1 VSTELTNPAYLNP
14 CLSPKE
20 RAADIVSRM
29 TLEEKVSQMVN
40 SAAPIPRLGVPA
52 YDWWNECL
60 HGVGRAGIATVFPQ
74 AIGLAATWDIE
85 LHNRIAVAISD
96 EARAKHHEYV
106 RTHNGDSDIYHGL
119 TFWSPNINIFRDPRW
134 GRGQETYGE
143 DPYLT
148 ARFGVAFVKG
158 LQGDDPRHLK
168 LVATPK
174 HFAVHSGP
182 EKLRHGFDAKVSP
195 RDLRETYLPAFEAC
209 VKEAKAASV
218 MPAYNRTNGE
228 ACAASETLL
237 RKILREEW
245 GFQGYVVSDCG
256 AIDDIYLHHGIVASK
271 AEAAALAVSK
281 GCDLNCGCTYHAL
294 SDAVKMGLIDEKTID
309 QAVTRLFEA
318 RMRLGMF
325 DPPEEVAYSKIT
337 MSVVDSP
344 EHRELALKSAQES
357 IVLLKNEDD
366 ILPLGD
372 EIKSVAVIGPNADNP
387 EMLLGNYNGVPSHI
401 VTPWEGIRLRAGK
414 KTEVRYSAGCDL
426 VGEDR
431 SGFADALAKARK
443 SDVTILFLGLS
454 PRLEGEEGEEG
465 LIDKGG
471 DRMDITLPKIQEEL
485 LRAIYETGKPV
496 ILVVHSGSAVTIPY
510 ASENAKAIL
519 YAWYGGEEA
528 GTALAQTLWGD
539 CNPAGRL
546 PITVYA
552 SMDQVPPFEDYSM
565 HNRTYRYM
573 SAKPLYRF
581 GEGMSYTQFSY
592 RDLTVT
598 PETPQTG
605 DMLTVSAKVKNI
617 GDRVGDE
624 VIQLYVKDIEASF
637 PTPNL
642 HLEGFKRI
650 QLAPGEERAVEFNLH
665 PRQLA
670 CYTDEGHPIVEP
682 GDFILSLGGGQP
694 DSGAPCVAK
703 TIHLNGSPLTI

>member
-1 VSTELTNPAYLNP
+1 MSIEQTHPAYLNP
-14 CLSPKE
+14 SISPEE

-74 AIGLAATWDIE
+74 AIGLAATWDVE
-85 LHNRIAVAISD
+85 LHNRIAMAISD

-106 RTHNGDSDIYHGL
+106 RNHNGDSDIYHGL

-158 LQGDDPRHLK
+158 LQGDDPHHLK
-168 LVATPK
+168 LIATPK

-182 EKLRHGFDAKVSP
+182 EKMRHGFDAKVSS

-228 ACAASETLL
+228 ACAASDTLL
-237 RKILREEW
+237 RRILREEW

-256 AIDDIYLHHGIVASK
+256 AIDDIYQHHRIAASK

-281 GCDLNCGCTYHAL
+281 GCDLNCGDTYCSL
-294 SDAVKMGLIDEKTID
+294 SDAVVMGLIDEKTLD
-309 QAVTRLFEA
+309 QALTRLFEA

-325 DPPEEVAYSKIT
+325 DPPEEVTYSKIP
-337 MSVVDSP
+337 MSVVDCP
-344 EHRELALKSAQES
+344 EHRELALKAALES
-357 IVLLKNEDD
+357 IVLLKNEGN
-366 ILPLGD
+366 ILPLSE
-372 EIKSVAVIGPNADNP
+372 EIKSVAVIGPNADNA
-387 EMLLGNYNGVPSHI
+387 EMLLGNYNGIPSHTI
-401 VTPWEGIRLRAGK
+401 TPLEGIRLRAGDK
-414 KTEVRYSAGCDL
+414 IEVCYSAGCEL
-426 VGEDR
+426 IGEDR
-431 SGFADALAKARK
+431 SGFADALAMAQIA
-443 SDVTILFLGLS
+443 DVTLLFLGLS

-471 DRMDITLPKIQEEL
+471 DRMDISLPKIQEEL
-485 LRAIYETGKPV
+485 LRAICETGKSV
-496 ILVVHSGSAVTIPY
+496 ILIVQSGSAVTVPY
-510 ASENAKAIL
+510 AAQNAKAIL
-519 YAWYGGEEA
+519 YAWYGGEKA

-539 CNPAGRL
+539 YNPAGRL
-546 PITVYA
+546 PVTVYA
-552 SMDQVPPFEDYSM
+552 SLEQVPPFEDYSM
-565 HNRTYRYM
+565 RNRTYRYM

-581 GEGMSYTQFSY
+581 GEGMSYSEFSY
-592 RDLTVT
+592 RDLNIMPELPKTDDTITVCA
-598 PETPQTG
+598 
-605 DMLTVSAKVKNI
+605 MVKNI
-617 GDRVGDE
+617 AYC
-624 VIQLYVKDIEASF
+624 L
-637 PTPNL
+637 
-642 HLEGFKRI
+642 
-650 QLAPGEERAVEFNLH
+650 
-665 PRQLA
+665 
-670 CYTDEGHPIVEP
+670 
-682 GDFILSLGGGQP
+682 ILKS
-694 DSGAPCVAK
+694 
-703 TIHLNGSPLTI
+703 T